1 MISKTSFKDRSL
13 LLLTGLVAAG
23 AAWAFWRYLGEN
35 GFVVLTIIAMVTLRL
50 DNRRLRRQLGDKPP
64 SGPEQR

>member
-1 MISKTSFKDRSL
+1 MISKTSFKDRAL

-23 AAWAFWRYLGEN
+23 AAWAFWRYPGKN
-35 GFVVLTIIAMVTLRL
+35 AFAALTIIAIVTLWL

-64 SGPEQR
+64 SGPEQH

>member
-1 MISKTSFKDRSL
+1 MIPEISFKDRSL

-23 AAWAFWRYLGEN
+23 AAWAFWHYLGKN
-35 GFVVLTIIAMVTLRL
+35 AFAVLTIIAIVTLSF

-64 SGPEQR
+64 SGPEQH